1 MTGLFASIVLA
12 FKLGMELFDYVVDGV
27 NLREPRC
34 LEKAKWGI
42 WLQTLKAFNTVEHD
56 ILLSKF
62 EHYSIYTRSC

>member
-42 WLQTLKAFNTVEHD
+42 WLQTLKAFNTVEHN
-56 ILLSKF
+56 ILLS
-62 EHYSIYTRSC
+62 ELEDYGIYTWSC